1 MPAIFYSN
9 PVVLIWMDV
18 VLRKCYQD
26 KNLFIE
32 FHIVFRCKFE
42 SISVDI
48 VYPPSPTECRL
59 KTTNIG
65 GGVIPEAK
73 TTKQHKVLFIGNC
86 EWVRDKRRFS
96 CLRGKQP
103 RKGKSLFAKFELD
116 WVKALVESPN
126 TCMLCVCYIR
136 NQNSEPCH
144 FSLCWAVFFFFLLWH
159 RDNGGRANAN
169 EIKFLPW
176 WPYDDGD
183 GENSSS
189 YLVILCQRDSSN
201 NKRTKIELW

>member
-1 MPAIFYSN
+1 MNIQQCGCHSTFSMPAIFYSN

-144 FSLCWAVFFFFLLWH
+144 FSLCWAVFFFFF
-159 RDNGGRANAN
+159 AMA
-169 EIKFLPW
+169 
-176 WPYDDGD
+176 
-183 GENSSS
+183 
-189 YLVILCQRDSSN
+189 
-201 NKRTKIELW
+201 